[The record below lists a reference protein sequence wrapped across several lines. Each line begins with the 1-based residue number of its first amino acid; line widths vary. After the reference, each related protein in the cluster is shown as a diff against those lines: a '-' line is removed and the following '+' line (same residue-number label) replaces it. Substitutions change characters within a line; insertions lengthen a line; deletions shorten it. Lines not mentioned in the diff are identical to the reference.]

1 VRMRGNIIDFP
12 GPGSQLDDDEDE
24 EDIADAA

>member
-12 GPGSQLDDDEDE
+12 GPGMQDEDDEDE